1 MDRSRYPWLI
11 VGTHH
16 PLYCSRL
23 PGSDCRTDADNIRN
37 GVPIEGPALTTSREH
52 DGPARGERESWGE
65 GIRDGTGLER
75 LFYENG
81 VDLFLSGHVHNYERH
96 FDIAP
101 SPEPQHEWT
110 DGVTTRR
117 TIDPP
122 ATTYIVTGA
131 AGNVERHAPLC
142 CVAEGHERYCPGCLV
157 GGCARCACAAAP
169 CTPTHAD
176 AGWCTGRLRAK
187 RVSARVRNPG
197 ARERCALAPTGVGR
211 TPTWA
216 VAHAMGVS
224 GAKRR
229 CNTASLLQW
238 RLKAAPG
245 RQARAETRR

>member
-131 AGNVERHAPLC
+131 AGNVERHVRFLRHQFVPAPLSHSHPQLSSRSEIFSKLLR
-142 CVAEGHERYCPGCLV
+142 VAV
-157 GGCARCACAAAP
+157 
-169 CTPTHAD
+169 
-176 AGWCTGRLRAK
+176 
-187 RVSARVRNPG
+187 V
-197 ARERCALAPTGVGR
+197 
-211 TPTWA
+211 
-216 VAHAMGVS
+216 
-224 GAKRR
+224 
-229 CNTASLLQW
+229 W
-238 RLKAAPG
+238 RG
-245 RQARAETRR
+245 SS